1 MTTFNEPPEYAQARK
16 YAKQR
21 LAARKMTQLAA
32 DTGCSYASLRHIAI
46 DRTTHPSYAIV
57 QALLK
62 HEKLNKKLNKK
73 RVKKAV

>member
-21 LAARKMTQLAA
+21 LSERKMTQLAA
-32 DTGCSYASLRHIAI
+32 ATGCSYPSLRNLAI
-46 DRTTHPSYAIV
+46 GRTTHPCYTIV

-62 HEKLNKKLNKK
+62 DEKLNKRRSASKK
-73 RVKKAV
+73 TV

>member
-1 MTTFNEPPEYAQARK
+1 MITFHEPPEYAQARQ
-16 YAKQR
+16 YAKER

-46 DRTTHPSYAIV
+46 DRTTHLSYAIV

-62 HEKLNKKLNKK
+62 HEKLNKK

>member
-21 LAARKMTQLAA
+21 LSERKMTQLAA
-32 DTGCSYASLRHIAI
+32 VTGCSYASLRNLAI
-46 DRTTHPSYAIV
+46 GRTTHPSYTIV

-62 HEKLNKKLNKK
+62 DEKLNK
-73 RVKKAV
+73 RRGKKAV